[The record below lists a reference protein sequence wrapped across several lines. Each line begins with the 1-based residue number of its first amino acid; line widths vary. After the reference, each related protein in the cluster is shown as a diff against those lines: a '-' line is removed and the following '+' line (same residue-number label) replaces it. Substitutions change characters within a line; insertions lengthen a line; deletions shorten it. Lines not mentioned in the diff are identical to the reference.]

1 MGHPWKKQVR
11 GGLLALACLAA
22 FTGCGGQQTTSYTV
36 PQKTQALL
44 DRTDT
49 PDAIDRELAKRFTA
63 TQKAARKLVQK
74 QGDTIT
80 VTHKYGTTVMPK
92 NPRRIVV
99 IRLEDL
105 TEVLGVPVVGANYND
120 RSYLYQGL
128 KAKNVTPI
136 SVNDDSK
143 TINYEEV
150 QSLQPDLILLRDS
163 FDQSVYDKLSR
174 IAPTAAFNIRK
185 EETALLALA
194 MALDEE
200 KQGQDRLRQF
210 YRTVKDDRLKLHE
223 ALGNKKVAFLRIMNR
238 EVRLYPYSRND
249 INRFMYDLLDLKP
262 PQMVLEADASKT
274 NNAISLER
282 LPDLDADYLLV
293 STGYGAS
300 SGETGSIAREKYK
313 KLQQDALW
321 QLIPAVREG
330 HVHEVDALI
339 WNAHGII
346 AKERAMEEI
355 VEAWGNK

>member
-1 MGHPWKKQVR
+1 MGMPWKQKVR
-11 GGLLALACLAA
+11 GCLVLFLCLAA
-22 FTGCGGQQTTSYTV
+22 LTGCGGQQVAKQRV
-36 PQKTQALL
+36 PPKTQALL

-49 PDAIDRELAKRFTA
+49 PEAIDRELQQRFAA
-63 TQKAARKLVQK
+63 TRKAARKLVQK

-80 VTHKYGTTVMPK
+80 LTHKYGTTVMPK
-92 NPRRIVV
+92 NPKRILV

-105 TEVLGVPVVGANYND
+105 TEALGVPVVAANYTPQ
-120 RSYLYQGL
+120 SYLYGAL
-128 KAKNVTPI
+128 KAKGVATV

-143 TINYEEV
+143 TVNYEEV

-163 FDQSVYDKLSR
+163 FDQNVYDKLSR

-200 KQGQDRLRQF
+200 QEGEARLQQF
-210 YRTVKDDRLKLHE
+210 YQKVKDDRLRLHA
-223 ALGNKKVAFLRIMNR
+223 ALGTRKVAFLRIMNR
-238 EVRLYPYSRND
+238 EVRLYPYTRND

-262 PQMVLEADASKT
+262 PALVVEADASTT

-293 STGYGAS
+293 STGYGTS
-300 SGETGSIAREKYK
+300 SGETGSIAKEKYK

-321 QLIPAVREG
+321 QLIPAVQQN
-330 HVHEVDALI
+330 HVHEVDAGL

-346 AKERAMEEI
+346 AKEMAMDEI
-355 VEAWGNK
+355 VEAWGRE